1 MGDRGVGHLYE
12 PARAGN
18 SDALC
23 LTAARFFMDLK
34 AGEHVF
40 LLTGSL
46 TRNWVSKRIAET
58 DGPIGTAVL
67 ARTLSYG
74 FNAIPVVLIS
84 SQRPVSGEFQPSA
97 LVTAVTKLE
106 WECAGCRCPVYSS
119 WRQDL
124 PGSEDGLATTL
135 RCIELG
141 RLRDRGSHC
150 SVGLCRACSLASASV
165 TSGYTPMA
173 NVLRFPAKR

>member
-1 MGDRGVGHLYE
+1 MRVVPDSGQVLHGSQSWRARVPADRFTCAKLG
-12 PARAGN
+12 
-18 SDALC
+18 
-23 LTAARFFMDLK
+23 FK
-34 AGEHVF
+34 ADCG
-40 LLTGSL
+40 
-46 TRNWVSKRIAET
+46 
-58 DGPIGTAVL
+58 DGPIGTAVP

-141 RLRDRGSHC
+141 RLRDRGSHR